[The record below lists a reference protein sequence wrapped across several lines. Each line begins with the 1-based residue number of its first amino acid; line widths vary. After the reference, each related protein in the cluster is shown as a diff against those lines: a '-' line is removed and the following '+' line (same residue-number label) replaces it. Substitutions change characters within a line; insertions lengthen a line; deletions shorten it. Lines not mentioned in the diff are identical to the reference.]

1 MKSES
6 PGVQVCTLEA
16 AYRVYMGNGMEAIPE
31 DMFKI
36 RPFPLWKEDH
46 RLQVCVKSWLTSSDH
61 VNMGRKPVR
70 HARKN
75 HFAHLGK
82 KRMKCQKVFFSSSL
96 LPTFS
101 FFVLLFLLLYIII
114 YSLSFKCSLVLLVM
128 FSFQDMVF
136 SFR

>member
-36 RPFPLWKEDH
+36 KPFPLWKEDQ
-46 RLQVCVKSWLTSSDH
+46 RLQVCVKSWVTSSDH
-61 VNMGRKPVR
+61 VNMGRKPVL

-75 HFAHLGK
+75 NSAHLEK
-82 KRMKCQKVFFSSSL
+82 KE
-96 LPTFS
+96 
-101 FFVLLFLLLYIII
+101 
-114 YSLSFKCSLVLLVM
+114 
-128 FSFQDMVF
+128 
-136 SFR
+136 